1 MWKEVFE
8 LSAFVKDGQGGNPA
22 GVVLNAD
29 DLSVNQMKEIACKL
43 GYSET
48 AFVLSVENADFH
60 IRYFTPNEE
69 VNLCGHATIAT
80 FSLLSQKGII
90 PTGNYLIQTRAG
102 LLNVRLN
109 EDESVFLQQKLPVFG
124 QVLSNEEIAASLGIE
139 KDDFDQELPIQ
150 IVSTGLPDMMIPVKS
165 LSILKQ
171 LQPNFSHIKEISQ
184 RYQVIGY
191 HVFTL
196 ETLHA
201 STAHCR
207 NFAPLYDINEES
219 ATGTA
224 NAALACYL
232 ERYDNGNQLDPF
244 VFEQG
249 YVMNRPSEIMVHIER
264 NENGLSNVSV
274 GGKSSGYR
282 VKQVLV

>member
-1 MWKEVFE
+1 MRKEVFE

-48 AFVLSVENADFH
+48 AFVLSAENADFH

-90 PTGNYLIQTRAG
+90 QTGKYLIQTKAG
-102 LLNVRLN
+102 LLNVHLN
-109 EDESVFLQQKLPVFG
+109 DDESVFLQQRLPEFG
-124 QVLSNEEIAASLGIE
+124 QVLTNEEIAASLGIE
-139 KDDFDQELPIQ
+139 KDDFNQELPIQ
-150 IVSTGLPDMMIPVKS
+150 IVSTGLPDIMIPVKS

-171 LQPNFSHIKEISQ
+171 LKPNFSHIQEISQ
-184 RYQVIGY
+184 KYQVIGY

-207 NFAPLYDINEES
+207 NFAPLYDIDEES

-232 ERYDNGNQLDPF
+232 ERYGNGNQLDPF
-244 VFEQG
+244 IFEQG
-249 YVMNRPSEIMVHIER
+249 YVMNRASEIIVHIDR
-264 NENGLSNVSV
+264 NEYGLSNVSV
-274 GGKSSGYR
+274 GGKSAGYR